1 MGVDGRN
8 LLCIAVASGQVD
20 VVRLLLQRG
29 SNVRSSGAL
38 PLAAGLPE
46 PKSST
51 IGQLLLQAMVEGE
64 GGGAAPS
71 GVPDAGVAGP
81 GGTENARHL
90 GSSSRGSG
98 GGSRSLKE
106 QILGVF
112 ALRKWVKE
120 PEIRKMEADVEKARK
135 LRHKLEGA
143 EVKADDS
150 LKKLMAKAN
159 EFVPDVEQVWT
170 LLLICR

>member
-1 MGVDGRN
+1 MGSGGRS
-8 LLCIAVASGQVD
+8 LICIAVASGQVD

-29 SNVRSSGAL
+29 ANVRSSGAL

-46 PKSST
+46 PTSST
-51 IGQLLLQAMVEGE
+51 IGQLLLRAMDEVEG
-64 GGGAAPS
+64 GDGAASSVADAGGASPA
-71 GVPDAGVAGP
+71 GAEDA
-81 GGTENARHL
+81 RLL
-90 GSSSRGSG
+90 GSSKRGSG
-98 GGSRSLKE
+98 SGQRSLKE

-159 EFVPDVEQVWT
+159 EFVPDVEQVFK
-170 LLLICR
+170 C